1 MVRYFTDLKYLS
13 LKYKNQSW
21 QTMATYLHPHN
32 VPILNY
38 SSGPLPG
45 FKKKHLASI
54 GVPTILYNLA
64 KSLLV
69 SL

>member
-1 MVRYFTDLKYLS
+1 MVRYFTDIKYLS

-45 FKKKHLASI
+45 FKKTSCFNRCTNNTLQFS
-54 GVPTILYNLA
+54 
-64 KSLLV
+64 
-69 SL
+69 